1 MSEQFTHPGLKS
13 SSTTLGQ
20 RYELGLL
27 DLDGVVYRGKNP
39 VDNAAEAIVAAEKA
53 GMFVSYTTNNSS
65 RYQQVVAD
73 QLKGFGLSVEPRQ
86 IITSSVV
93 AARMV
98 AHHVPAG
105 SKVLPVGAEH
115 LRDEVR
121 KAGLVP
127 VDSAEDKPDAVLQGW
142 YPKIT
147 WEELAQA
154 AFAVEAGAA
163 YFVTNRDLTIPR
175 ELGIA
180 PGSGSLI
187 NAVIT
192 ATGVQPVASAGKPES
207 AMYDEERAL
216 AADDESQ
223 MVSVERSL
231 PVGDRLDTDIEAA
244 NRGGYDS
251 LVVLT
256 GVADAAQLMLAEPIQ
271 RPTYISQDLRGLN
284 QVHVAPQRVGE
295 NRYRLGSMT
304 AQYSMGTLSVAFL
317 DEHGFDE
324 QATDAGSNS
333 AGVVE
338 QLPQASI
345 SKALH
350 SLDALRAACALAW
363 DLADRGIDMNAA
375 TLPSF
380 GSFEDGE

>member
-1 MSEQFTHPGLKS
+1 MSERFTHPGLKS
-13 SSTTLGQ
+13 SGTSLAEKYG
-20 RYELGLL
+20 LGLL

-39 VDNAAEAIVAAEKA
+39 VEHAAQAITAAQEA

-73 QLKGFGLSVEPRQ
+73 QLAGFGVEVSAQQ

-93 AARMV
+93 GARMV
-98 AHHVPAG
+98 AHHLPQG
-105 SKVLPVGAEH
+105 STVLAVGSEH

-121 KAGLVP
+121 KAGLTLVE
-127 VDSAEDKPDAVLQGW
+127 SAADRPDAVLQGW
-142 YPKIT
+142 RPEIT
-147 WEELAQA
+147 WNELAQA
-154 AFAVEAGAA
+154 AYAVEAGAA

-175 ELGIA
+175 EMGIA

-207 AMYDEERAL
+207 AMYDEERSMN
-216 AADDESQ
+216 ADEGHDL
-223 MVSVERSL
+223 VPIERSL

-256 GVADAAQLMLAEPIQ
+256 GVADPQQLMTAKPIQ

-284 QVHVAPQRVGE
+284 EVHVAPEHVSE
-295 NRYRLGSMT
+295 NRYRLGDMV
-304 AQYSMGTLSVAFL
+304 AQYSMNTMTVASL
-317 DEHGFDE
+317 APEEWSDG
-324 QATDAGSNS
+324 AVSTSKTAS
-333 AGVVE
+333 A
-338 QLPQASI
+338 A
-345 SKALH
+345 ARH

-363 DLADRGIDMNAA
+363 DLADRGIDLGEVS
-375 TLPSF
+375 LPKF
-380 GSFEDGE
+380 DLHADETDGVASK